1 VSDLTFT
8 KQCTKCGDDKPI
20 ESFAKRNN
28 RKSGVQ
34 SSCKECNV
42 KNKQDAQYYRDWKLK
57 AVYGISRTEYDSLRA
72 AQNHCCAI
80 CGIHEKHAK
89 NTTLCVDHNHNTGEV
104 RGLLCHKCNAAIG
117 LLQDSHEFCTNA
129 ATYLKEYL

>member
-1 VSDLTFT
+1 MITDT
-8 KQCTKCGDDKPI
+8 KKCTKCGEEKPI
-20 ESFAKRNN
+20 NDFAKRNN
-28 RKSGVQ
+28 RKSGIQ

-57 AVYGISRTEYDSLRA
+57 AVYGITREDYNSLREK
-72 AQNHCCAI
+72 QNNCCAI

-89 NTTLCVDHNHNTGEV
+89 NSTLCVDHNHDTGEV

-117 LLQDSHEFCTNA
+117 LLQDNHEFCFNA
-129 ATYLKEYL
+129 SEYLKEYL